1 MYNNIILSLKAAA
14 AADLENTKYYIL
26 HGYCKTWAPENC
38 QESDEGLRRYST
50 DLRFN
55 QYKEGT
61 ITREQAVDY
70 AIKRQEKKAAAD
82 LENKL
87 ARLDTI
93 AAAPDIT
100 NINIFVDWKKSSV
113 WGYNPHAE
121 VYDNTGR
128 ATYGT
133 ASGCGYDKRSA
144 AVASA
149 FNANNSI
156 LKILCNI
163 KEAAL
168 MAGKSDRSG
177 SACTGRDNREVCGYG
192 AGYSPIPYFEGGVGI
207 ECFFNILKKAG
218 FDTSYHYTKHSDS
231 YIITKAA

>member
-14 AADLENTKYYIL
+14 AADLENTKFYIL
-26 HGYCKTWAPENC
+26 HGFCKTWAPENC

-61 ITREQAVDY
+61 ITREQAVGY

-100 NINIFVDWKKSSV
+100 NINIYVDWKKSSV

-121 VYDNTGR
+121 VLDNTGR

-133 ASGCGYDKRSA
+133 ASGCGYDKLSSA
-144 AVASA
+144 IASA

-168 MAGKSDRSG
+168 ISGKSDRS
-177 SACTGRDNREVCGYG
+177 SDACTGRDNREVCGYG
-192 AGYSPIPYFEGGVGI
+192 AGYSPIPYFEGGVGAS
-207 ECFFNILKKAG
+207 CFWSILSRAGYTTTSHETKKT
-218 FDTSYHYTKHSDS
+218 DTF
-231 YIITKAA
+231 IITKTA